1 MSQKRFRE
9 RFSFWLNLVDDND
22 FEVAEQIS
30 ELKRNRSFTK
40 TIRDGIRLICDLR
53 KGRVDV
59 LFQLF
64 PWVKAEF
71 LAGIQTQETAGEKA
85 LRQQLERLEKLLLE
99 QGNTPIPMPQLPA
112 STGPK
117 ALDAPRFD
125 LPAFDDEDDLET
137 ILLQPDTRT
146 DSAANFLNSVLNLQK

>member
-1 MSQKRFRE
+1 MSKRYRVMHK
-9 RFSFWLNLVDDND
+9 FWLDITKEDEDQLD
-22 FEVAEQIS
+22 EQIHW
-30 ELKRNRSFTK
+30 LKANRSFVK
-40 TIRDGIRLICDLR
+40 VVKDGIRLICDLR

-59 LFQLF
+59 LFELF

-85 LRQQLERLEKLLLE
+85 LRQQLERLEKLLIE

-117 ALDAPRFD
+117 ALDASRFD
-125 LPAFDDEDDLET
+125 LPTFDDEDDLET
-137 ILLQPDTRT
+137 ILLQPDTST